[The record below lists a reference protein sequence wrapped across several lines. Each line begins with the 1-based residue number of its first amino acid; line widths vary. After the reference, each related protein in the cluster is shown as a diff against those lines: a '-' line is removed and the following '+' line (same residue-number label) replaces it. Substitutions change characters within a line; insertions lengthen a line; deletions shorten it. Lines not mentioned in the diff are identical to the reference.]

1 MKKFLL
7 SAAVLCAAISANAIG
22 FDYTSTSIYK
32 LNITDVFTN
41 LVNCK
46 IEQTAVPATDKGE
59 ITGKNSI
66 VLVSDGDASVEVGGI
81 TFSWNNK
88 ENGTMLKQYGNYIQ
102 PNGSNRVV
110 TIPTKSGDKITI
122 NVKEAAAGVTVT
134 GADVN
139 SIDLKGGDNE
149 LTASGSAITLTIG
162 SSSKPKFKAIT
173 GSSVAAIVSA
183 ETSANVVET
192 YYMNLAGQKMA
203 APVQGINIKVQVLDN
218 GEKKVTKMVQAGI

>member
-22 FDYTSTSIYK
+22 FDYTSTSIYN

-46 IEQTAVPATDKGE
+46 IEQTAVPATEKGE

-66 VLVSDGDASVEVGGI
+66 VLVSDGEASVEVGGI
-81 TFSWNNK
+81 TFSWK
-88 ENGTMLKQYGNYIQ
+88 SKAEDVMLKQYGNYIQ
-102 PNGSNRVV
+102 PNGTNRVV

-149 LTASGSAITLTIG
+149 LTATGSAITLTIG
-162 SSSKPKFKAIT
+162 SAKPKFIAIT

>member
-22 FDYTSTSIYK
+22 FDYTSTSIYN

-46 IEQTAVPATDKGE
+46 IEQTAAPATGKGE

-88 ENGTMLKQYGNYIQ
+88 ENCTMLKQYGNYIQ

-122 NVKEAAAGVTVT
+122 NVVENADGVAVT
-134 GADVN
+134 GADVT
-139 SIDLKGGDNE
+139 SINLKGGDNE
-149 LTASGSAITLTIG
+149 LTASGSAITLT
-162 SSSKPKFKAIT
+162 
-173 GSSVAAIVSA
+173 
-183 ETSANVVET
+183 
-192 YYMNLAGQKMA
+192 
-203 APVQGINIKVQVLDN
+203 
-218 GEKKVTKMVQAGI
+218 